1 MSLNARRRPLVT
13 DGAAKVDQLGG
24 KINLLNNQNSGGLQ
38 VGEPIRADLIGSDQ
52 CRAAGITAHGASPIL
67 ALCRELVAATVDPN
81 RPLHAYRGDV
91 LCLVIRSIGEAA
103 HLDVNSKGSG
113 FTKCRVPVPTAP
125 PMRLDLPGDHICPT
139 TSRTRIVP
147 CKRHQERGGGSQ

>member
-24 KINLLNNQNSGGLQ
+24 KINLLSNQNSGGPQ

-52 CRAAGITAHGASPIL
+52 CRAAGITAHGASSVL
-67 ALCRELVAATVDPN
+67 ALCRELVAANVDPN

-103 HLDVNSKGSG
+103 HLDVNSKGTG
-113 FTKCRVPVPTAP
+113 FTKSRVPVRTAP
-125 PMRLDLPGDHICPT
+125 PVRRNALAHALHN
-139 TSRTRIVP
+139 RRNNN
-147 CKRHQERGGGSQ
+147 RRGAHRD

>member
-13 DGAAKVDQLGG
+13 DGAAKVDQSGG

-52 CRAAGITAHGASPIL
+52 CRAAGITAHGASPLL
-67 ALCRELVAATVDPN
+67 ALCRELVAANVDPN

-103 HLDVNSKGSG
+103 HLDVNSKGTG
-113 FTKCRVPVPTAP
+113 FTKCHVPVRTAP
-125 PMRLDLPGDHICPT
+125 PVRRNALAHALHN
-139 TSRTRIVP
+139 RRNNN
-147 CKRHQERGGGSQ
+147 RRGARRD